1 MKVRTVGRLVQ
12 ALGLVIV
19 VGIYAQA
26 CGATARHTAVVA
38 SGTAYE
44 ALADIHAYEQQA
56 LCGQPSCAGN
66 SRVEAVP
73 GWTAAKSQAFNQK
86 LLPAVEAGRQYNQL
100 LASWK
105 SGQPVPQQVVAAVQ
119 GIGAALS
126 AVTADFPAGTTRTT
140 ILADLATAQGIFI
153 STFEIVLAVKGGL
166 Q

>member
-1 MKVRTVGRLVQ
+1 MD
-12 ALGLVIV
+12 LGSDDAAKA
-19 VGIYAQA
+19 Y
-26 CGATARHTAVVA
+26 RAVW
-38 SGTAYE
+38 
-44 ALADIHAYEQQA
+44 ALAAAPKQ
-56 LCGQPSCAGN
+56 S
-66 SRVEAVP
+66 VAVARESLKP
-73 GWTAAKSQAFNQK
+73 VA
-86 LLPAVEAGRQYNQL
+86 AVEAGRQYNQL

-153 STFEIVLAVKGGL
+153 TTFEIVLAVKGGL